1 MHNHISVT
9 YADELVIQP
18 GRMWVRFMDRMIC
31 SLRFDGIATDGDGT
45 LYESNEAISETFK
58 EGLRHLKGGIKVS
71 DEEWRQRYAP
81 LIPQGWA
88 WGKTWEEKLR
98 ILGSQR
104 VVMRESTVA
113 EIAAFAA
120 EIGSQ
125 LVESN
130 KVRVT
135 PIEPVCRML
144 RRLHAG
150 GEKITL
156 VTGTPTAM
164 AQAFVKRAD
173 LHDTIRE
180 IRGPEAYLNGKPHP
194 EPFVPFAPHALALED
209 SVNGIASAVSA
220 GIGTVI
226 GCLHGESSRTKF
238 KTALAELELERP
250 CRLIIISR
258 WDAIRAE

>member
-1 MHNHISVT
+1 
-9 YADELVIQP
+9 
-18 GRMWVRFMDRMIC
+18 
-31 SLRFDGIATDGDGT
+31 
-45 LYESNEAISETFK
+45 
-58 EGLRHLKGGIKVS
+58 
-71 DEEWRQRYAP
+71 
-81 LIPQGWA
+81 
-88 WGKTWEEKLR
+88 
-98 ILGSQR
+98 
-104 VVMRESTVA
+104 
-113 EIAAFAA
+113 
-120 EIGSQ
+120 
-125 LVESN
+125 
-130 KVRVT
+130 
-135 PIEPVCRML
+135 
-144 RRLHAG
+144 
-150 GEKITL
+150 
-156 VTGTPTAM
+156 M